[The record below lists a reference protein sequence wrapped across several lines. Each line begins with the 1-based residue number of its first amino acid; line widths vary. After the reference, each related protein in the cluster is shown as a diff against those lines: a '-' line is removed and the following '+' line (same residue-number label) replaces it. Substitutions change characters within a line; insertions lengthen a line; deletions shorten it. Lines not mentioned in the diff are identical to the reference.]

1 MYELCQNFVVENALR
16 CMAVLIL
23 LGHDG
28 NQFGNQARDAKF
40 VLSFNESERG
50 EQANMSPA
58 AAARAWEQSIKP
70 LRDQG
75 IRLGSPAIA
84 LTKEGLNWMQQF
96 LQELVGSAN
105 CIEWSTIRIG

>member
-1 MYELCQNFVVENALR
+1 MEINSAIEQEMQNLYSVSMNP
-16 CMAVLIL
+16 
-23 LGHDG
+23 
-28 NQFGNQARDAKF
+28 
-40 VLSFNESERG
+40 ERS

-58 AAARAWEQSIKP
+58 AAVRAWEQSIEP

-84 LTKEGLNWMQQF
+84 STKEGLNWMQKF